1 MLHPNFKEIIKAARK
16 NDLAISILSN
26 LTLCNSEIVK
36 LLKENDVAV
45 QVSLYSTSE
54 HVHDTIT
61 RLGGSF
67 RKTMDAIEMLHE
79 ADVPCFISCPL
90 MKQNATDYLKV
101 LAFAR
106 SLKMDAM
113 TDFVIMGKKNGD
125 TSNLKCR
132 LDLSQIRKVIND
144 VVYKSL
150 PTNNEYFSAS
160 KKERLLSEE
169 EWSQCRVCGAGT
181 SLLCLDAHGDY
192 HPCPGLGGVV
202 LGNCFKNSLK
212 WVLLESPETKR
223 IRAVMGRDF
232 RKCVNCEDRDYCNVC
247 MCKNYNE
254 SGDLFAPATYFCE
267 VAKINHEVVDSY
279 HRKLAAV

>member
-1 MLHPNFKEIIKAARK
+1 M
-16 NDLAISILSN
+16 
-26 LTLCNSEIVK
+26 
-36 LLKENDVAV
+36 
-45 QVSLYSTSE
+45 
-54 HVHDTIT
+54 
-61 RLGGSF
+61 
-67 RKTMDAIEMLHE
+67 
-79 ADVPCFISCPL
+79 
-90 MKQNATDYLKV
+90 
-101 LAFAR
+101 
-106 SLKMDAM
+106 
-113 TDFVIMGKKNGD
+113 
-125 TSNLKCR
+125 
-132 LDLSQIRKVIND
+132 IND

-181 SLLCLDAHGDY
+181 SLLSLDAHGDY